1 LTVAAASQA
10 LLFLVSGE
18 GQRGQDAEQ
27 RQTNQHFGQGPAT
40 AVGRWTA
47 KCLREKAQ
55 FLGLGVEP
63 LHGVASAWW
72 DLIVAFCIHLVQF
85 QATPLRTI
93 CQNMPLK
100 HAATNA

>member
-1 LTVAAASQA
+1 

-40 AVGRWTA
+40 AVGRLKA

-55 FLGLGVEP
+55 LTWLGVEP
-63 LHGVASAWW
+63 LHGVASSWW

-93 CQNMPLK
+93 CQNMLQK
-100 HAATNA
+100 HAAANA